1 MSEFGQRIYLTG
13 IGTDVTES
21 DLRELFQK
29 YTEKTPDM
37 VERVDVDT
45 AWPAYIISF
54 AGLVDGELQ
63 KFAERVNG
71 MYWHGYTVVAHV
83 M

>member
-13 IGTDVTES
+13 IGTNVTES
-21 DLRELFQK
+21 DLREFLQK

-37 VERVDVDT
+37 VERVDLDT
-45 AWPAYIISF
+45 ARPAYIISF